1 MCHSHSGEPARLA
14 WSFQMEQGH
23 VINYTSVYPV
33 MTCQNGCCDSGVLLL
48 QISDSPDMILLTSLS
63 LAMFTVG

>member
-1 MCHSHSGEPARLA
+1 MSQHA
-14 WSFQMEQGH
+14 WPGLFKWNKDIVN

>member
-1 MCHSHSGEPARLA
+1 MCHSHSGEP
-14 WSFQMEQGH
+14 ENKDIIN

-48 QISDSPDMILLTSLS
+48 QISDSPDMTLLTSLG